1 MKKIFVA
8 ICCAVTLLTAC
19 KKDAGAG
26 GNSSIKGHV
35 NIDYRIT
42 LENSNTYTNTVNG
55 GDRDVYIVYGEHISP
70 DDRAWTNK
78 DGDFEFKYLRPGKYT
93 LYTYSQDT
101 TSTAVTWDENKLAV
115 LKTVEIQD
123 HNEQIDAGI
132 FTVYAK
138 K

>member
-1 MKKIFVA
+1 MKKSFVA
-8 ICCAVTLLTAC
+8 LCCAIILLAAC
-19 KKDAGAG
+19 KKDAGDG

-42 LENSNTYTNTVNG
+42 LENPNTYTNTVNG

-70 DDRAWTNK
+70 DDRVWTNK

-101 TSTAVTWDENKLAV
+101 TSTSVTWDENKFAI
-115 LKTVEIQD
+115 LKLVEIKER
-123 HNEQIDAGI
+123 NEQVDAGI

>member
-1 MKKIFVA
+1 MKKAFVA
-8 ICCAVTLLTAC
+8 ICSVVILLAAC
-19 KKDAGAG
+19 KKDAGDG

-35 NIDYRIT
+35 DIDYRIT
-42 LENSNTYTNTVNG
+42 LENPNTYTNTVNG

-70 DDRAWTNK
+70 DDRVWTNK
-78 DGDFEFKYLRPGKYT
+78 DGNFEFKYLRPGKYT

-101 TSTAVTWDENKLAV
+101 TSTSVTWDEDKMAI
-115 LKTVEIQD
+115 LKVVEITER
-123 HNEQIDAGI
+123 NEQVDAGI